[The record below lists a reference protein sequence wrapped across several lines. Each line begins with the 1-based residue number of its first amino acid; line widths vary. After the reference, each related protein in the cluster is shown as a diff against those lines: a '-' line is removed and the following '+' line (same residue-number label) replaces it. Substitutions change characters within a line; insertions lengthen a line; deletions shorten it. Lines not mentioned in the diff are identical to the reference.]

1 MKDDNSGTSSE
12 TGREP
17 SVDVAKLTD
26 RQRKVLEVIR
36 ASVAERGYP
45 PSIREI
51 GDAVGLTSTSSVAHQ
66 LRTLERKGFLRRD
79 PNRPRAV
86 DVRGLDV
93 PAAGSA
99 AGSDGGSTTVTN
111 ADELPAPTFV
121 PVLGRIAA
129 GGPIL
134 AEEAVEDVFPLP
146 RELVG
151 QGSLFLLK
159 VVGESMI
166 DAAIC
171 DGDWVVV
178 RQQNVAEN
186 GDIVAAMIDG
196 EATVKTFKR
205 SGKDVW
211 LMPHNPLFD
220 PIPGN
225 DAAILGKV
233 VTVMRKL

>member
-1 MKDDNSGTSSE
+1 VTS
-12 TGREP
+12 
-17 SVDVAKLTD
+17 
-26 RQRKVLEVIR
+26 
-36 ASVAERGYP
+36 RGYP

-66 LRTLERKGFLRRD
+66 LRTLERKGYLRRD

-86 DVRGLDV
+86 DVRGADSGPSIVATDV
-93 PAAGSA
+93 
-99 AGSDGGSTTVTN
+99 AGSD
-111 ADELPAPTFV
+111 ALPEPTFV

-151 QGSLFLLK
+151 EGSLFLLK
-159 VVGESMI
+159 VVGDSMV

-178 RQQNVAEN
+178 RQQNVADN

-205 SGKDVW
+205 TRGQVW
-211 LMPHNPLFD
+211 LMPHNPAFD

-225 DAAILGKV
+225 DAAVLGKV
-233 VTVMRKL
+233 VTVIRKI

>member
-1 MKDDNSGTSSE
+1 MDSSSDSPGGTAS
-12 TGREP
+12 TGGRRHP
-17 SVDVAKLTD
+17 DTGLTE
-26 RQRKVLEVIR
+26 RQRTILEVIR
-36 ASVAERGYP
+36 ASVTSRGYP

-66 LRTLERKGFLRRD
+66 LRTLERKGYLRRD

-86 DVRGLDV
+86 DVRGVDDNVTSPVTDV
-93 PAAGSA
+93 
-99 AGSDGGSTTVTN
+99 AGSD
-111 ADELPAPTFV
+111 ALPEPTFV

-151 QGSLFLLK
+151 EGSLFLLK
-159 VVGESMI
+159 VVGESMV

-205 SGKDVW
+205 TGGQVW
-211 LMPHNPLFD
+211 LMPHNPAFD

-225 DAAILGKV
+225 EAAVLGKV
-233 VTVMRKL
+233 VTVIRKV

>member
-1 MKDDNSGTSSE
+1 MSESTEHPEARSS
-12 TGREP
+12 
-17 SVDVAKLTD
+17 LTE
-26 RQRKVLEVIR
+26 RQRTILEVIR
-36 ASVAERGYP
+36 ASVTERGYP

-66 LRTLERKGFLRRD
+66 LRTLERKGYLRRD

-86 DVRGLDV
+86 DVRGADDNV
-93 PAAGSA
+93 TPTNVTPIVATEV
-99 AGSDGGSTTVTN
+99 AGSD
-111 ADELPAPTFV
+111 ALPEPTFV

-134 AEEAVEDVFPLP
+134 AEQAVEEVFPLP

-151 QGSLFLLK
+151 EGSLFLLK

-171 DGDWVVV
+171 DGDWVVI

-205 SGKDVW
+205 TKGQVW
-211 LMPHNPLFD
+211 LMPHNPAFE
-220 PIPGN
+220 PIDGN
-225 DAAILGKV
+225 DAQVLGKV
-233 VTVMRKL
+233 VTVIRKV